1 MAKLNRLR
9 KEKHNR
15 DVNAKAALQSKMMK
29 KLKNSF
35 TSKEKKMTEKE
46 MKASMFTT
54 SDKGKLLQRKEP
66 KGDQLAQIQIDETKS
81 NVREPAKR
89 EMNIRT
95 KFAMGITKILRRYMT
110 GGSFADESKEDRLK
124 RT

>member
-1 MAKLNRLR
+1 LPNKLGWNAAARPKRISPELTEIEKVHAEDGIDMAKLNRLR

-66 KGDQLAQIQIDETKS
+66 KGDQLA
-81 NVREPAKR
+81 
-89 EMNIRT
+89 
-95 KFAMGITKILRRYMT
+95 
-110 GGSFADESKEDRLK
+110 
-124 RT
+124 